1 MWGTENAGGVEN
13 VRAKKK
19 QEYSRGGK
27 TGVSRMERQPDI
39 NLRKRKVTSHWMKC
53 ARLVA
58 IAIKNSIVVFAF
70 A

>member
-39 NLRKRKVTSHWMKC
+39 NLRKRKVTSH
-53 ARLVA
+53 
-58 IAIKNSIVVFAF
+58 
-70 A
+70 